1 MFLIWELS
9 SIIGMVEVLFFC
21 EILLL
26 LVKYDIW
33 IICIIFLWI
42 LILFIFKIYYENI
55 KMEYVL
61 NIIIIL
67 KLGEIMLILYNYS
80 RVKCVFK

>member
-1 MFLIWELS
+1 
-9 SIIGMVEVLFFC
+9 MVEVLFFC